1 MRPVPLDPRLLYR
14 GVLVNAASI
23 APINGIQFGVNT
35 YLEEAI
41 AVNGTSILAL
51 FHQLWSQHDNY
62 ARWIVHERLRF
73 DTSP

>member
-1 MRPVPLDPRLLYR
+1 MSVYLQDMRPVPLDPRLLYR

-41 AVNGTSILAL
+41 AVNGKDIAA
-51 FHQLWSQHDNY
+51 FISQNY
-62 ARWIVHERLRF
+62 M
-73 DTSP
+73 